1 MLIRN
6 SLLSL
11 VRSKGKTVLFS
22 LLIIAL
28 TLMLSLGV
36 CVWASIQQFLDE
48 ADDFY
53 TTIGLVEYFGS
64 DYPQDTYTDNAMV
77 EDLASLDL
85 SGIENDP
92 ATLLWESPA
101 RYYGYIEGFWRND
114 DHMADQ
120 SSSLIVVSSVTYNE
134 TYKKYIAFVTEVL
147 NSYRVE
153 VDDEILLDTD
163 LGNFKSDRYY
173 IVFGGTYE
181 GRLPMLYLQTLNFS
195 NPAALETGNR
205 LPNALD
211 ITVETN

>member
-120 SSSLIVVSSVTYNE
+120 RQFADCCQQCHI
-134 TYKKYIAFVTEVL
+134 
-147 NSYRVE
+147 
-153 VDDEILLDTD
+153 
-163 LGNFKSDRYY
+163 
-173 IVFGGTYE
+173 
-181 GRLPMLYLQTLNFS
+181 Q
-195 NPAALETGNR
+195 
-205 LPNALD
+205 
-211 ITVETN
+211 